1 MGRAQNIPRLELTGP
16 AGRIQ
21 SDSSLSPMAAGLFDE
36 IESLWG
42 GIDHGIS
49 TGSLPSF

>member
-16 AGRIQ
+16 AMAIKL
-21 SDSSLSPMAAGLFDE
+21 DPSLSPMAAGLAAE

-42 GIDHGIS
+42 ATDHGTLNWLTLWI
-49 TGSLPSF
+49 